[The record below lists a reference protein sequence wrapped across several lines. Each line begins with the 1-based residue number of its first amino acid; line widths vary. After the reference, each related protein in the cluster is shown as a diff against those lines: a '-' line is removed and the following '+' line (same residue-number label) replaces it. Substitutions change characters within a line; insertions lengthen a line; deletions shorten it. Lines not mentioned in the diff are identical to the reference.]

1 MFSRVLAETPTSIT
15 TIEQKIAEIFNSNF
29 GLGDCGGWNWG
40 NMLLCAIAI
49 ALSILLCGMIGLE
62 REKRGRSAGLR
73 THLLVGVGSAIVMII
88 SIYGF
93 PAIFSNQGETMT
105 RDVARLAAG
114 VITGVGFLGA
124 GAIIHNNGGI
134 KGLTTASTIWLVMA
148 IGLACGSMNFLL
160 AIGCTVAVMVILV
173 GFRKAERL
181 VTRNNPQFIV
191 LCPSDVPAMTE
202 LLSIAKEHK
211 CSVSDVTSSIVKDG
225 NDSRLEIVFKL
236 AGEDGTAV
244 PVEQITVE
252 LGEKLKAVNVQ
263 VLNHH

>member
-1 MFSRVLAETPTSIT
+1 MFSRILETAPATIT
-15 TIEQKIAEIFNSNF
+15 TIDQKIADLFNNNF

-40 NMLLCAIAI
+40 NLLLCIIAI
-49 ALSILLCGMIGLE
+49 VLSIVLCGMIGLE

-93 PAIFSNQGETMT
+93 PAIFSNKEGAMT

-124 GAIIHNNGGI
+124 GAIIHSNGGI

-148 IGLACGSMNFLL
+148 IGLACGSMNFIL
-160 AIGCTVAVMVILV
+160 AIGSTVAVMIILV

-211 CSVSDVTSSIVKDG
+211 CSISDVTSSIVKDG
-225 NDSRLEIVFKL
+225 NESRLEIVFKL
-236 AGEDGTAV
+236 AAEDGNPV
-244 PVEQITVE
+244 PVEDVTKE
-252 LGEKLKAVNVQ
+252 LGDRLKAVSVQ
-263 VLNHH
+263 ILNHH